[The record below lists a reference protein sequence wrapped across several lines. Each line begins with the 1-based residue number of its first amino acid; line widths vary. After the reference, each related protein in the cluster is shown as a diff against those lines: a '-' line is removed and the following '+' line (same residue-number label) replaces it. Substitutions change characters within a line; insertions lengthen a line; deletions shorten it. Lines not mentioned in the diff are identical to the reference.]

1 MIFRFINTN
10 VVIFCLKQVFLYQS
24 IVNILIVEKFF
35 DFYCLKICV
44 LIKKLLPL
52 HSQNS
57 GITKTNITMSK
68 VCQITGKKAGI
79 GNNVSHSKRRTK
91 RKFDV
96 NLFTK
101 KFYWV
106 EQDCWVSLN
115 VSANGL
121 RIINKLGLDAAIRR
135 ASEKG
140 YL

>member
-1 MIFRFINTN
+1 MKCTEGFFI
-10 VVIFCLKQVFLYQS
+10 I
-24 IVNILIVEKFF
+24 
-35 DFYCLKICV
+35 
-44 LIKKLLPL
+44 
-52 HSQNS
+52 
-57 GITKTNITMSK
+57 

-121 RIINKLGLDAAIRR
+121 RIINKMGLDAAIRR